1 MDFGFPALNCIPR
14 WRTWDSGLQS
24 LVRFQIPKP
33 TILDSTGKII
43 DLGFR
48 NRRAKLLGFR
58 IPGAK
63 LLGFQIPRA
72 KPLGVRNPD
81 SLTWGDLFLGLHQRT
96 GDSRTCGTC
105 RRQATRLQPLP
116 ANYRVCMYVC
126 MYVDLQHFPPDPV
139 HTHNIRPG
147 VRCRLQ
153 NGFISFC
160 VESSIEKVDLRLLIF
175 LQRLCT
181 PVMEFSR
188 ASLFSKLR
196 IKKSVDKFHKPV
208 SKTYRPGP
216 NCSKVGNGL

>member
-1 MDFGFPALNCIPR
+1 MDFGFPALNCIPW

-43 DLGFR
+43 DPGFR

-116 ANYRVCMYVC
+116 ANYSVCMYVC
-126 MYVDLQHFPPDPV
+126 MYVCRPATLSSRSRPYSQYPAWCSLQTPERV
-139 HTHNIRPG
+139 YKLLCG
-147 VRCRLQ
+147 VFNRK
-153 NGFISFC
+153 SW
-160 VESSIEKVDLRLLIF
+160 SATSY
-175 LQRLCT
+175 
-181 PVMEFSR
+181 FS
-188 ASLFSKLR
+188 AT
-196 IKKSVDKFHKPV
+196 SVYSCHGVFK
-208 SKTYRPGP
+208 G
-216 NCSKVGNGL
+216 